1 MFIEDL
7 IEEYAKE
14 LEILGIETD
23 VGYTMFEVQEIAS
36 RCESYRER
44 KQLLERI
51 ETLEKRLDSFEAL
64 LLPITEWMKAKKKD

>member
-14 LEILGIETD
+14 LDILGIETD
-23 VGYTMFEVQEIAS
+23 VGYTMFEVQEIAD

-51 ETLEKRLDSFEAL
+51 ETLEKRLDILEQKVL
-64 LLPITEWMKAKKKD
+64 QNET